1 MPQSNLGA
9 TLKALRTDR
18 GWTLAVMSERTGVPL
33 SSLSKMEKD
42 QLSPTYDQLLKI
54 SEGLGLDIAELFAS
68 DRKSDK
74 PLAAGRR
81 SINRLMDGATV
92 ASAGQILHYLNTDLL
107 DKAFCPIISDIKSR
121 SLAEFGAFMSHPGE
135 EFVFVIEGVL
145 ELHSEFYAPVRL
157 VAGESI
163 YFDSRMGH
171 AYVACGDR
179 PCRILSICSD
189 AQTDS
194 QASSATVDAAAPDGD
209 APKRK
214 ARGRKPSAA

>member
-54 SEGLGLDIAELFAS
+54 SEGLGLDIAELFVS
-68 DRKSDK
+68 DRKNDK

-81 SINRLMDGATV
+81 SINRLTDGATV

-121 SLAEFGAFMSHPGE
+121 SLAEFGTFMSHPGE

-157 VAGESI
+157 VAGESV

-171 AYVACGDR
+171 AYVASGDM

-189 AQTDS
+189 AQPDS
-194 QASSATVDAAAPDGD
+194 QASPANANTITPDGA

-214 ARGRKPSAA
+214 TRGRKPSAA